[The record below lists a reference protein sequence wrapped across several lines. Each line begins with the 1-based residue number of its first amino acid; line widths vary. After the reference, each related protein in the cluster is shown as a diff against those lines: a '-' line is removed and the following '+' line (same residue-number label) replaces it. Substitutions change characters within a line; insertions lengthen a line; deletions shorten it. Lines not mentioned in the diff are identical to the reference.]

1 MAENRSP
8 SRVND
13 SARPE
18 ADLSQV
24 LRHGPA
30 MSIAY
35 GKALGSMILLA
46 AIMKANRGPMGMAA
60 SIALTC
66 TVAYRLLSK

>member
-1 MAENRSP
+1 
-8 SRVND
+8 
-13 SARPE
+13 
-18 ADLSQV
+18 
-24 LRHGPA
+24 

>member
-8 SRVND
+8 SRVNA
-13 SARPE
+13 SAWQE
-18 ADLSQV
+18 ADLSQI

-30 MSIAY
+30 MRIAY
-35 GKALGSMILLA
+35 GKALGSLIMLA

-60 SIALTC
+60 GIALTC